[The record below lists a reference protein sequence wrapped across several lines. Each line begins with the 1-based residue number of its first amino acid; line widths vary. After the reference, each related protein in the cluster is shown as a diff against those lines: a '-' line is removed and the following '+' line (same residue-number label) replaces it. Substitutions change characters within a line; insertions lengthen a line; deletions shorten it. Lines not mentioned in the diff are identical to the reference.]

1 MYQIKSRLLVAT
13 ALMTAVCSAPSSAQ
27 DIGALTKQME
37 ALQKQLTELQNKV
50 AVSEKKAASGG
61 KDGLKV
67 KWEPAP
73 KISSPDG
80 NFEMNLRGRIL
91 VDAAFISDKDN
102 NDDIKATEFRAARL
116 GIEGK
121 AWNDV
126 KYKFEADFAG
136 DEVTLKDAYIQW
148 SGPAKLTFG
157 QFKTPNSLEE
167 QTSSRYITFMERASF
182 TDAFG
187 LARQIGIG
195 AGFGGDTYTL
205 NVGVFRGSNGTDNED
220 EGLTFAARATYGA
233 EMGDTQVHLGA
244 SFRHRKQGD
253 DQSNIRYRQRPHA
266 HLANRFVA
274 TDKIANKDTFV
285 GFEAA
290 SVFGPLSVQGEW
302 AFVKADLASPAPG
315 QQNPSFSGG
324 YVEASYFLTG
334 EKRSYSAKKGSFG
347 RLKIKD
353 TSGFGA
359 LQLAA
364 RYDRI
369 DLSDEGFSGGEQDTF
384 LIGANWWL
392 NRYTRFMAN
401 YSNSSIKNAFDVSAN
416 GADGKNTVNTFA
428 LRAQV
433 DW

>member
-1 MYQIKSRLLVAT
+1 MYQLKHK
-13 ALMTAVCSAPSSAQ
+13 LMTATAILTVICSAPSSAQ
-27 DIGALTKQME
+27 DMGDLTKQME
-37 ALQKQLTELQNKV
+37 ALQKQLSQLQKKV
-50 AVSEKKAASGG
+50 AATEKKANAKG
-61 KDGLKV
+61 DAPLKV

-80 NFEMNLRGRIL
+80 NFEMNLRGRLL
-91 VDAAFISDKDN
+91 VDSAYISDGDG

-121 AWNDV
+121 AWGNV

-136 DEVTLKDAYIQW
+136 DEVTVKDAYVQLK
-148 SGPAKLTFG
+148 GPAKLTFG

-195 AGFGGDTYTL
+195 AGLGGDNYTL

-233 EMGDTQVHLGA
+233 KFGDAQMHFGA
-244 SFRHRKQGD
+244 SFRHRNQGD

-274 TDKIANKDTFV
+274 TDKIADKDTFFGV
-285 GFEAA
+285 EAA

-302 AFVKADLASPAPG
+302 AFVKANLSDTTVG
-315 QQNPSFSGG
+315 QNDPTFSGG
-324 YVEASYFLTG
+324 YIEASYFLTG
-334 EKRSYSAKKGSFG
+334 EKRAYSAKKGSFG
-347 RLKIKD
+347 RIKIKD
-353 TSGFGA
+353 QDGMGA
-359 LQLAA
+359 VQLAV

-369 DLSDEGFSGGEQDTF
+369 DLTDEGFWGGEQDTY
-384 LIGANWWL
+384 LVGASWWV

-401 YSNSSIKNAFDVSAN
+401 YSHSSVNEAFNVSSN
-416 GADGKNTVNTFA
+416 GADGQNSINTFG

>member
-1 MYQIKSRLLVAT
+1 MFQIKSRLLIAT
-13 ALMTAVCSAPSSAQ
+13 AIMTTVCSVPSNAQ
-27 DIGALTKQME
+27 DMDALNKQMA
-37 ALQKQLTELQNKV
+37 ALQKQISALQAKV
-50 AVSEKKAASGG
+50 AASEKKAKGEAP
-61 KDGLKV
+61 LKV

-80 NFEMNLRGRIL
+80 NFEMNLRGRVL
-91 VDAAFISDKDN
+91 VDAAFISDDDG

-121 AWNDV
+121 AWGDV
-126 KYKFEADFAG
+126 KYKFEADFA
-136 DEVTLKDAYIQW
+136 DNEVSVKDAYVQLK
-148 SGPAKLTFG
+148 GPAKLTFG

-195 AGFGGDTYTL
+195 AGFGGDNYTL
-205 NVGVFRGSNGTDNED
+205 NAGIFRGSNGTDNED

-233 EMGDTQVHLGA
+233 KFGDSQTHFGA

-253 DQSNIRYRQRPHA
+253 DQSLIRYRQRPHA

-274 TDKIANKDTFV
+274 TSKIADKDTFV

-290 SVFGPLSVQGEW
+290 SVFGPFSVQGEW
-302 AFVKADLASPAPG
+302 AFVNANLSNPATG
-315 QQNPSFSGG
+315 QEDPTFSGG

-334 EKRSYSAKKGSFG
+334 EKRAYSAKKGSFG
-347 RLKIKD
+347 RIKLKNQD
-353 TSGFGA
+353 GMGA
-359 LQLAA
+359 VQLAV

-369 DLSDEGFSGGEQDTF
+369 DLSDEGFAGGEQDTF

-392 NRYTRFMAN
+392 NRYTRFMVN
-401 YSNSSIKNAFDVSAN
+401 YSNSTIKNAFDVSSN
-416 GADGKNTVNTFA
+416 GDDGKNKVDTFG